1 MIEKALERLAKEIVR
16 LKEVEM
22 SYPETPISSVERFC
36 FAPDFFW
43 PAGTGLGLFYILENG
58 REISLGDSRNWGEIA
73 RRLAERGKEELIL
86 REIERA
92 IEWCRK
98 KEEEL
103 KERKRE
109 IFEEQREAI
118 EQIRARACLQVLV
131 SRERR
136 ERIEGEGEDFYGLCE
151 KVIAYA
157 LQELEEEIYSLP
169 ERGERKVF
177 QLAPGITWIG
187 GKNFWVNDGNLEI
200 CLKKNWDRRLLVRR
214 LIRETG
220 GEPRKIL
227 EVLQKLEE
235 VIRWIFEVKK
245 GGR

>member
-1 MIEKALERLAKEIVR
+1 MIEEALKRLAEEIVR

-36 FAPDFFW
+36 FAPNFFW
-43 PAGTGLGLFYILENG
+43 PAGTGLDLFYILEND
-58 REISLGDSRNWGEIA
+58 REISLGDPKNWREIA
-73 RRLAERGKEELIL
+73 RRLAEKGKEELIL

-109 IFEEQREAI
+109 IFEEQKEAV
-118 EQIRARACLQVLV
+118 EEIRARVCLQVFV
-131 SRERR
+131 FR
-136 ERIEGEGEDFYGLCE
+136 ERIESEDFYGLCE
-151 KVIAYA
+151 KVIAYT
-157 LQELEEEIYSLP
+157 LQELEEEIQSL
-169 ERGERKVF
+169 RGTEERKVF
-177 QLAPGITWIG
+177 QFAPGITWTG

-200 CLKKNWDRRLLVRR
+200 CLKRSWDRKLLVRR

-227 EVLQKLEE
+227 EVLHRIEE
-235 VIRWIFEVKK
+235 AI
-245 GGR
+245 